1 VLASSPDRPNWR
13 LNPFAFPSDTTS
25 RFVLLLFFSVAAS
38 VLIWSSMALLGLGL
52 QAGFARCAPNA
63 ETTVNTIR
71 EQLATVIQHLQEGTA
86 APHQTPVDPAPC
98 YAPLNKRIL
107 LAMAI
112 GASLL
117 AAFTL
122 GIWRL
127 HPRWLAWR
135 MKLSRLHMDDAPELV
150 DALERICAEAGLRRV
165 PDFHW
170 NPLGMAPRALA
181 YGCAGRYRLALTGA
195 MAMRYATDPP
205 GFRAVILHELAHI
218 ANGDIDKT
226 WLAVGAWWAIVVSA
240 LVPRAALQFVIPFRW
255 PEVAATVIQVAAIA
269 SLAFVTRNAMLRA
282 RELYADTRASLWMS
296 EPGPLAKALSGLR
309 PIRGLRRMLSP
320 HPDPARRL
328 RLLEATDPM
337 FRAGFWDLLGIGC
350 ATSLGAAVIG
360 IVGGN
365 ISNVILAG
373 PGWAFLLQMAAP
385 VVVIVPLASVAA
397 GIIIWRSSF
406 ASLMR
411 GVEPNAALTA
421 GIALGLGTVLGTMV
435 VQAGGA
441 PVWIAMGAPP
451 APAVLASG
459 AATWLVFLFL
469 SPIMGMTWVEA
480 AARTWIPIA
489 LGRTQPGPG
498 LKAAVGVNCAFT
510 LPWLALAGPFLLA
523 LAVLWLLAPAIV
535 LPLIYEAFNA
545 FPLNVLGP
553 LSAAVIWSFPLAAW
567 LWRQPLTPGMAAWA
581 FLEPPRPPLPHL
593 TLPLQPGR
601 SIAIGL
607 AAGIVGG
614 LVIGWVQVPWS
625 PTLRLGM
632 EQNPTT
638 AWYGAMMVT
647 AILVQAAVAA
657 LVVFAVSSLPV
668 IQAMFAA
675 FIAGNVFSIA
685 LCLHTWE
692 FDPGLIVLWLKIS
705 YGFVI
710 IGGAVAAL
718 PSALLAALFKAA
730 LRRIASRLGLRES
743 SPIGPSPSG
752 ITPRAVVKS
761 L

>member
-1 VLASSPDRPNWR
+1 MLAPSPDRPNWR

-38 VLIWSSMALLGLGL
+38 VLFWSSMALLGLGL

-63 ETTVNTIR
+63 ETTVNTVR
-71 EQLATVIQHLQEGTA
+71 EQLATLIQHLQDGTA
-86 APHQTPVDPAPC
+86 MPVQTLVDAAPC
-98 YAPLNKRIL
+98 YAPLSKRIL

-112 GASLL
+112 GAGLL
-117 AAFTL
+117 ATFTI

-135 MKLSRLHMDDAPELV
+135 MKLSRLHKDDAPELV
-150 DALERICAEAGLRRV
+150 DALERICAEAGLRPV

-195 MAMRYATDPP
+195 MAMRYATDPS

-255 PEVAATVIQVAAIA
+255 PEVAATLIQAAA
-269 SLAFVTRNAMLRA
+269 TAGLVFVTRNAMLRA
-282 RELYADTRASLWMS
+282 RELYADTRASVWIS
-296 EPGPLAKALSGLR
+296 EPGALAEALSRLR
-309 PIRGLRRMLSP
+309 PVRGLRRLLSP
-320 HPDPARRL
+320 HPDPVRRL
-328 RLLEATDPM
+328 RLLQTTDPL

-350 ATSLGAAVIG
+350 ATSLGAAVFG

-373 PGWAFLLQMAAP
+373 PGWALLLQVAAP
-385 VVVIVPLASVAA
+385 VVAIVPLASVAA

-411 GVEPNAALTA
+411 GFEPHAALKA
-421 GIALGLGTVLGTMV
+421 GITLGLGTVLGTMV
-435 VQAGGA
+435 VQAGGI
-441 PVWIAMGAPP
+441 PVWLAMGAPP
-451 APAVLASG
+451 VPPVLAAG
-459 AATWLVFLFL
+459 TATWLIFLFL
-469 SPIMGMTWVEA
+469 SPVMGMTWVEA

-489 LGRTQPGPG
+489 LRRTHPGPG
-498 LKAAVGVNCAFT
+498 LKAALGVNCAFT
-510 LPWLALAGPFLLA
+510 LPWLSLAGPFVLA

-535 LPLIYEAFNA
+535 LPLTYEAFNA

-553 LSAAVIWSFPLAAW
+553 LSAVVVWGFPLVAW
-567 LWRQPLTPGMAAWA
+567 LWRQPQAPGMAAWA

-607 AAGIVGG
+607 VAGIVGG
-614 LVIGWVQVPWS
+614 LMIGWVQVPWS
-625 PTLRLGM
+625 PTLILGI
-632 EQNPTT
+632 EQNQMT
-638 AWYGAMMVT
+638 AWYDAMMVT

-657 LVVFAVSSLPV
+657 LVVFAVSSLPM

-675 FIAGNVFSIA
+675 FIAGNVLSIA
-685 LCLHTWE
+685 MCLHTWN

-705 YGFVI
+705 
-710 IGGAVAAL
+710 
-718 PSALLAALFKAA
+718 
-730 LRRIASRLGLRES
+730 
-743 SPIGPSPSG
+743 
-752 ITPRAVVKS
+752 
-761 L
+761 